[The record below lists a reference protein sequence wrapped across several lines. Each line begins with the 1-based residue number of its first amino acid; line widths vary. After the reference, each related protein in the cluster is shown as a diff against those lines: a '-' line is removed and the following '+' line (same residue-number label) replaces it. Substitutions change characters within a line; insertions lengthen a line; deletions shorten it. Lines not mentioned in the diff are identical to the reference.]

1 MIQCIKTIEQY
12 RRSPLQQFI
21 KKKAAAEEKLRK
33 DKIPWSNLH
42 HVGGRLLS
50 YRYDAET
57 LVSAHHM
64 WEDTDLFREF
74 EVNFLD
80 SSQSNIPKPFEF
92 SPQTIESLINDIPPS
107 TCNAREKKALLQ
119 HAAELRK
126 YNLDTILER
135 QWERKLNP
143 IVHAEM
149 ILHDWLSRTPGG
161 LQPSRFFEGWQY
173 IGTSKPVCR
182 LCRYYFDIIATPVHF
197 RDGHPNSYVN
207 WRLPDVRPQSN
218 KPQDMQ
224 QASNDWCKI
233 MDQIKTKVYAD
244 LRRVLEEQKTDQKVN
259 DSNTYT
265 DRLSLAGLLM
275 NSGL

>member
-1 MIQCIKTIEQY
+1 
-12 RRSPLQQFI
+12 
-21 KKKAAAEEKLRK
+21 
-33 DKIPWSNLH
+33 
-42 HVGGRLLS
+42 
-50 YRYDAET
+50 
-57 LVSAHHM
+57 
-64 WEDTDLFREF
+64 
-74 EVNFLD
+74 
-80 SSQSNIPKPFEF
+80 
-92 SPQTIESLINDIPPS
+92 
-107 TCNAREKKALLQ
+107 
-119 HAAELRK
+119 
-126 YNLDTILER
+126 
-135 QWERKLNP
+135 
-143 IVHAEM
+143 M

-265 DRLSLAGLLM
+265 DRLCMAGLLM

>member
-1 MIQCIKTIEQY
+1 MIHCIKTIEQY

-21 KKKAAAEEKLRK
+21 KKKAATEEKLRK
-33 DKIPWSNLH
+33 NKTPWSNLH

-50 YRYDAET
+50 YAYDAET

-74 EVNFLD
+74 EVSFLD

-92 SPQTIESLINDIPPS
+92 SPQTIESLIDGMPAS

-126 YNLDTILER
+126 YNLDKILER
-135 QWERKLNP
+135 QWQRKLNP

-149 ILHDWLSRTPGG
+149 ILYDWLSRTPGG

-224 QASNDWCKI
+224 QANNDWCKI

>member
-1 MIQCIKTIEQY
+1 M
-12 RRSPLQQFI
+12 
-21 KKKAAAEEKLRK
+21 LRK
-33 DKIPWSNLH
+33 DKISWSNLH

-74 EVNFLD
+74 EVNFLG
-80 SSQSNIPKPFEF
+80 SSQSNLPKPFEF

-143 IVHAEM
+143 IVHA
-149 ILHDWLSRTPGG
+149 DDSA
-161 LQPSRFFEGWQY
+161 
-173 IGTSKPVCR
+173 R
-182 LCRYYFDIIATPVHF
+182 LAVAHPWRATTISF
-197 RDGHPNSYVN
+197 
-207 WRLPDVRPQSN
+207 L
-218 KPQDMQ
+218 
-224 QASNDWCKI
+224 
-233 MDQIKTKVYAD
+233 
-244 LRRVLEEQKTDQKVN
+244 
-259 DSNTYT
+259 
-265 DRLSLAGLLM
+265 
-275 NSGL
+275 